1 MTNKNLIVI
10 VLNVAVVCFILGFLV
25 SSQLNKTQGKL
36 GQIIGGQNTFQA
48 GWEAAKQRLAE
59 TGFAPLAVDMEIKS
73 LSGQVQKIEGSKIS
87 LKIRPLEPLADPALD
102 NRIVETD
109 NNTKIYKLVQ
119 KDTSEYQKEMKEFNK
134 KMEEQMKNLPE
145 RPEPLM
151 PPEMYTKEE
160 VALSNIKEGEQITV
174 TAQENIKERSEFK
187 ATEVVIQIS
196 PVAAPTIP

>member
-10 VLNVAVVCFILGFLV
+10 VLSIAAVCFILGFLI
-25 SSQLNKTQGKL
+25 SSQLNKTQGRL

-59 TGFAPLAVDMEIKS
+59 TGFAPLAADMEIKS

-87 LKIRPLEPLADPALD
+87 LKIQPLEPLADPALD

-119 KDTSEYQKEMKEFNK
+119 KDTSEYQKEMEEFNK
-134 KMEEQMKNLPE
+134 KMEEQMKNPPE

-160 VALSNIKEGEQITV
+160 VALSDIKEGEQITV
-174 TAQENIKERSEFK
+174 TAQENIKEKSEFK

-196 PVAAPTIP
+196 PVAAPTVP